1 MAIAMFC
8 IQSVHAQPDKTES
21 SSRRAEKNQ
30 QGMMLLNSK
39 MQKGGAVKLSI
50 AAENGIVSIDLGD
63 GNLLEKEVSAEV
75 NNPTFLQ
82 LDAPVDNP
90 TITIKGNVLGI
101 ECSSLQ
107 LSSPNAYRTVAEV

>member
-21 SSRRAEKNQ
+21 SSCRAEKNQ

-63 GNLLEKEVSAEV
+63 GNLLENRSIGRGEQSNFFA
-75 NNPTFLQ
+75 T
-82 LDAPVDNP
+82 
-90 TITIKGNVLGI
+90 GRS
-101 ECSSLQ
+101 C
-107 LSSPNAYRTVAEV
+107 